1 MFITLIVVAILAVIG
16 VFIYNRLVSLRQGT
30 KQAFSDIDV
39 QLKARADLVPNLVST
54 VKAYAKHERE
64 TLDAVIAAR
73 NAAQRAGDMASA
85 AQADGLMGAALGKLF
100 AIAEAYPDLKANES
114 FVHLQE
120 ELSDIENK
128 IAAARRFLNSAVAE
142 YNGAIEQFPA
152 VLFAKGLG
160 FKPDAMYEIP
170 AEERA
175 AASVPPSVSF

>member
-1 MFITLIVVAILAVIG
+1 MFITLIVIVVLGVIG

-39 QLKARADLVPNLVST
+39 QLKARADLVPNLVNT
-54 VKAYAKHERE
+54 VKGYAAHERD

-73 NAAQRAGDMASA
+73 NAAQRAGDVGSA
-85 AQADGLMGAALGKLF
+85 AQADGLMGAALGRLF
-100 AIAEAYPDLKANES
+100 AIAEAYPDLKANEG
-114 FVHLQE
+114 FVRLQD

-160 FKPDAMYEIP
+160 FQPTAMYEIP